1 MRRLKNI
8 IIFVLTTVLLS
19 ACTPSAK
26 SSQQTPAPSSDN
38 ISNTSVEPQASTG
51 SIDSK
56 IVDEINSGRLGIGD
70 LKIGDSVNKALEEID
85 YLEYEM
91 MYENFYCIP
100 TNDGYILY
108 DENTANH
115 KTIAGYI
122 YGVLEF
128 KSKGIDL
135 GNATIDDVKKVFGK
149 PTDIAE
155 GKWTEFLD
163 GEADY
168 GEHRKELKYKIG
180 KYDLYFDLSEDN
192 NIYRIVYK
200 KSNSSSSTPSAIT
213 KRFQI
218 SSLKKLL
225 NEQRP
230 IKIFKSPSSNDIVY
244 AVTNNSDNCENV
256 YLWREKD
263 EKPVQIQTP
272 EDDEFWFTPYVLWSP
287 NDKHF
292 ILGNGSDMVTS
303 NYIVST
309 TDCKIKGT
317 LSSYNNLPLWTLDS
331 RKVVFTPYSKI
342 MLKVNIGTGETN
354 DVAVYNLNT
363 QKTTILKKGTADY
376 WFHLNNIKDN
386 VLNCIKDY
394 PSEDPK
400 NIKQEKIKITIK

>member
-8 IIFVLTTVLLS
+8 IIFILTTVLLS
-19 ACTPSAK
+19 ACAPSAK
-26 SSQQTPAPSSDN
+26 NSQQTPAPSSDN

-70 LKIGDSVNKALEEID
+70 LKIGDSVNKALEEI
-85 YLEYEM
+85 EYSYEI
-91 MYENFYCIP
+91 MYENYYCTP
-100 TNDGYILY
+100 TNNGYILY

-115 KTIAGYI
+115 KTIAGIIY

-135 GNATIDDVKKVFGK
+135 GNATTDDVKKVFGK
-149 PTDIAE
+149 PTDITE

-163 GEADY
+163 GEVDY

-200 KSNSSSSTPSAIT
+200 KSNSSSSNPSAIT

-244 AVTNNSDNCENV
+244 TITNTSDYSENV

-263 EKPVQIQTP
+263 EKPVQIQPPKDDIFWVTP
-272 EDDEFWFTPYVLWSP
+272 WVLWSP
-287 NDKHF
+287 NDKYF
-292 ILGNGSDMVTS
+292 ILGSGGGMGTA

-331 RKVVFTPYSKI
+331 SKVVFTPRSKI
-342 MLKVNIGTGETN
+342 MLKANIGDGETN

-386 VLNCIKDY
+386 VLNCIKSY

-400 NIKQEKIKITIK
+400 NIKQEDIKITIK